1 MTRKK
6 LYDHITST
14 DWRGI
19 ATKIKD
25 FKKKNQR
32 TKTKGINK

>member
-1 MTRKK
+1 MSRKK
-6 LYDHITST
+6 LYDHIIAI
-14 DWRGI
+14 DWGGI

>member
-1 MTRKK
+1 MSRKK
-6 LYDHITST
+6 LYDHIIAI

-25 FKKKNQR
+25 FKKKTQ
-32 TKTKGINK
+32 KKKDEKI